1 MRADSDALSQAMAE
15 LKQGVARVVRT
26 SMANVEA
33 GGTAAA
39 APEPEQLALAHT
51 A

>member
-1 MRADSDALSQAMAE
+1 VRADSDALSQAMAD

-33 GGTAAA
+33 GRTAAA
-39 APEPEQLALAHT
+39 APEAEQLALAH
-51 A
+51 AA